1 MAHSIVFPHPPPPPL
16 LPLSGPTDYFNL
28 LVPFIFFTL
37 KDYYTLMFF
46 HRLM

>member
-1 MAHSIVFPHPPPPPL
+1 MGHSIVYPHPPAPAT
-16 LPLSGPTDYFNL
+16 SVCSTDYYNL
-28 LVPFIFFTL
+28 LIQFIFFTL

>member
-1 MAHSIVFPHPPPPPL
+1 MGHSIVYPHPLAPAT
-16 LPLSGPTDYFNL
+16 SVCSTDYYNL
-28 LVPFIFFTL
+28 LIPFIFFTL